1 MPGPG
6 TGIVTVKG
14 TVDIG
19 AMPDVKA
26 VQAGDWSVSLA
37 NTANVR
43 VAATAP
49 LPFVQLGR
57 RYRITWS
64 AGESEDVAVRGVAT
78 GGWVNAEGPGGRR
91 RWINLDQARA
101 VEEL

>member
-1 MPGPG
+1 
-6 TGIVTVKG
+6 
-14 TVDIG
+14 
-19 AMPDVKA
+19 MPDVKA

-37 NTANVR
+37 NTPNVR

-57 RYRITWS
+57 RYRITWL
-64 AGESEDVAVRGVAT
+64 AGESEDFIVRGFGS
-78 GGWVNAEGPGGRR
+78 GGWVSAEGPGGRR

-101 VEEL
+101 VEDL